1 MNNTPII
8 PRKMRINEMRMPK
21 SAHLQ
26 YLKKLRPF
34 IFNNKKVAIGLIVI
48 KFTAMLVALFP
59 PLVYQYYINQVI
71 TDGQLQKLIYVIL
84 GYVLLFIIQSLLVI
98 FARYAET
105 KFMNRIRVDL
115 KQRLLDIYSSMY
127 YIDYEREDIG
137 EMRLRVESDTN
148 AICSFYATHCLN
160 YIFAILYSAIVIVIL
175 FLMNWY
181 LILFGCFMIVLSYF
195 ITKVLGERIKR
206 TSEKYRTDQS
216 EFDTTIHE
224 ALQNWKEIKLNNLED
239 KEVMLLSEKWSLL
252 SKSILK
258 STRYRFLH
266 GALVAFNLF
275 FITRMNL
282 YFFGGLLI
290 INDLMT
296 VPTMLVFMNYYEQLY
311 SNIQTILNSTVSLNG
326 EIPQIDRVLST
337 LEYVNP
343 HRVTDMVGVIEQLQ
357 GDIRLENVSFRYQN
371 SDQDVIKNIN
381 AAITQYRSL
390 AIVGESGSGK
400 TTLVK
405 LLVGLYQPSE
415 GAIYLNHTE
424 VQRVPDE
431 IKCRFINIVM
441 QDPQLFNMSIL
452 ENLLMAKYNA
462 TMEEIDDV
470 CKMANIYE
478 FIQSIPEKYDT
489 LIGEKGVKLSGGQKQ
504 RLAIARTLL
513 LNPQILIFD
522 EATSSLDS
530 ENESIVVKSIR
541 DLSKFKTVIT
551 ISHRFSTI
559 SKSDDVII
567 IRDGRIIERGQ
578 LERVFNESKPFASIF
593 NNNNM
598 LNNKP
603 GV

>member
-478 FIQSIPEKYDT
+478 FIQSIPEKYDN
-489 LIGEKGVKLSGGQKQ
+489 LIGEKGVKL
-504 RLAIARTLL
+504 
-513 LNPQILIFD
+513 
-522 EATSSLDS
+522 
-530 ENESIVVKSIR
+530 
-541 DLSKFKTVIT
+541 
-551 ISHRFSTI
+551 
-559 SKSDDVII
+559 
-567 IRDGRIIERGQ
+567 
-578 LERVFNESKPFASIF
+578 
-593 NNNNM
+593 
-598 LNNKP
+598 
-603 GV
+603 

>member
-1 MNNTPII
+1 
-8 PRKMRINEMRMPK
+8 MRMPK